1 MALWSNTDAEDS
13 KPKYL
18 SSADKAVTF
27 GVDVA
32 EQAAETSQGVGAQHA
47 GWVKRTSYTDAQGNV
62 RTKLETLVAMGSMTG
77 DLEDTV
83 VQDFNIII
91 GTQPVNRSV
100 TAPAATTF
108 AVVGST
114 VPSGGTI
121 GYQWQISEDDGST
134 WANVTNAGVYSTATT
149 ATLNI
154 SNTTGLDGNQ
164 YRVKLSVTGAEVV
177 YSTEVTLTVA

>member
-1 MALWSNTDAEDS
+1 MALWSNTDAADS

-27 GVDVA
+27 GVNAA
-32 EQAAETSQGVGAQHA
+32 EQAAETSQGVGPQHA

-77 DLEDTV
+77 DLEDAV
-83 VQDFNIII
+83 MQDLNIII

-108 AVVGST
+108 AVVATT
-114 VPSGGTI
+114 VPAGGTI
-121 GYQWQISEDDGST
+121 GYDWEVSTDDGAT
-134 WANVTNAGVYSTATT
+134 WANATGGVYSDADT
-149 ATLNI
+149 ATLTI
-154 SNTTGLDGNQ
+154 SDTTDLGGNR
-164 YRVKLSVTGAEVV
+164 YRCNLSATGATTVTTAV
-177 YSTEVTLTVA
+177 RTLTVA